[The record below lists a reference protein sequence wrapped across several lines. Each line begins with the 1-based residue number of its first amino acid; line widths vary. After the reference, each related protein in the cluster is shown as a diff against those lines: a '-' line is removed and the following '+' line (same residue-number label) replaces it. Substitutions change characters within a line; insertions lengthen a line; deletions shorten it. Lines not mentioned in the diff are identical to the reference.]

1 MDDQKYKVLLSL
13 ILLTLLVSAVS
24 LMVTLSRGS
33 KTGKQDSE
41 LSSDLLQTPAH
52 LYTSVGPKSGPAIAR
67 VGDKEITKQEL
78 VEQFKILPPEMSVPF
93 TTRPD
98 TLNFLRQYVGLEL
111 IYEEAIHQGLGKDP
125 ALLAQLQDT
134 KKQLMVDKYLADRL
148 ELHNYQP
155 SEEQIKQFF
164 RLNKD
169 RFSGR
174 KLEEAR
180 SEVLAHLNQ
189 QHQRK
194 AYQDLVDEL
203 WQKSK
208 VEIYEDSL

>member
-1 MDDQKYKVLLSL
+1 MDDQKYKVLLS
-13 ILLTLLVSAVS
+13 IVLLTLLVSAVS
-24 LMVTLSRGS
+24 LIVTLSRGS
-33 KTGKQDSE
+33 KTDKKVSE
-41 LSSDLLQTPAH
+41 LSSDILETPTH
-52 LYTSVGPKSGPAIAR
+52 LYTSGAKSGPAIAR
-67 VGDKEITKQEL
+67 IGDKEITKQEL
-78 VEQFKILPPEMSVPF
+78 VEQFKILPPEMAVPF
-93 TTRPD
+93 ATRPD
-98 TLNFLRQYVGLEL
+98 TLNFLRQYIGLEL

-148 ELHNYQP
+148 ALHNYQP

-164 RLNKD
+164 QLNKD
-169 RFSGR
+169 RFSGQ

-180 SEVLAHLNQ
+180 SEVLALLNQ